1 MESVESIEELADDDI
16 LEGDHAFPEGSG
28 TFPSGTAR
36 SIVGEEELTGV
47 SDVTPDLAMLAD
59 VSKTPQL
66 RGAVEWNELERPE
79 AYLVSLVC
87 AGFTVEAILETSPLD
102 DDRTLDVLAN
112 LVNTRIITLR

>member
-1 MESVESIEELADDDI
+1 MESLERIEELADDDVI
-16 LEGDHAFPEGSG
+16 EEKHAFPEESG
-28 TFPSGTAR
+28 TFDTGTAR

-59 VSKTPQL
+59 FSKTPQL